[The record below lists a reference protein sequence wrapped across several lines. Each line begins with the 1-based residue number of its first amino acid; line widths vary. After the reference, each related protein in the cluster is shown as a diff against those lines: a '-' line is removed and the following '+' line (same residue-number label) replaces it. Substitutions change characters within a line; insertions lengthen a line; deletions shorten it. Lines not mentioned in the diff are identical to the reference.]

1 MEYWIILLICIV
13 IFITGIKMLVTS
25 AKIGGKK
32 NPTKQDVKD
41 EIRNGTSGE
50 GCGCLVVVF
59 GLIGIL
65 FMLFMIF
72 GNY

>member
-1 MEYWIILLICIV
+1 MEDWIILFICII
-13 IFITGIKMLVTS
+13 IFIVGIKMLVDS
-25 AKIGGKK
+25 SKVGGKK
-32 NPTKQDVKD
+32 NPTKSEIKD
-41 EIRNGTSGE
+41 EIINGTSGE

>member
-1 MEYWIILLICIV
+1 MEDWIILLIFIV

-41 EIRNGTSGE
+41 EIRNDTSGK
-50 GCGCLVVVF
+50 GCGCLVVV
-59 GLIGIL
+59 LD
-65 FMLFMIF
+65 
-72 GNY
+72 

>member
-1 MEYWIILLICIV
+1 MEDWIILFICII
-13 IFITGIKMLVTS
+13 IFIVGIKILVAS
-25 AKIGGKK
+25 SKVGGKK
-32 NPTKQDVKD
+32 NPTKSEIKD
-41 EIRNGTSGE
+41 EIINGTSGE